1 MNLTL
6 PHPQLDGLLGGTIT
20 RLCEVMDPQPTV
32 FVRWGLQEP
41 EPAYKDADGVTK
53 IIDSP
58 YPAPGEPLI
67 INGHRFVVVE
77 RDVIQGQ
84 QLRIQTAEEMGWV
97 KREGPEYTVECHRD
111 AARDWVMDTYGI
123 VSATW
128 LWTAE
133 VRKDD
138 G

>member
-6 PHPQLDGLLGGTIT
+6 PHPQLVGLLDETIT

-58 YPAPGEPLI
+58 YPTPGEPLS

-77 RDVIQGQ
+77 RGCKLLNDFTKEEQAQAGWEGRTWVDALLSGNFTDFEGI
-84 QLRIQTAEEMGWV
+84 TAEN
-97 KREGPEYTVECHRD
+97 K
-111 AARDWVMDTYGI
+111 
-123 VSATW
+123 W
-128 LWTAE
+128 LWTVE